1 MPHSGLP
8 RTQKEASEKA
18 FEMKHDAQA
27 ANDLDR
33 LLTSK
38 EVCEWLGRS
47 HASLYR
53 DIAGGQIPPP
63 LKIGHSSRWPASEIR
78 ALIERAKA
86 ARDGAEVA

>member
-1 MPHSGLP
+1 MAAPK
-8 RTQKEASEKA
+8 TQQEASEKA
-18 FEMKHDAQA
+18 FDLKHGVQA

-33 LLTSK
+33 LLTSR

-63 LKIGHSSRWPASEIR
+63 IKIGHSSRWPASEIR
-78 ALIERAKA
+78 DLIEKAKA
-86 ARDGAEVA
+86 ARDEAAK

>member
-1 MPHSGLP
+1 MAEPK
-8 RTQKEASEKA
+8 TQQEASEQA
-18 FEMKHDAQA
+18 FDLKHGAQA

-33 LLTSK
+33 LLTSR

-63 LKIGHSSRWPASEIR
+63 IKIGHSSRWPASEIR
-78 ALIERAKA
+78 DLIEKAKA
-86 ARDGAEVA
+86 ARDEAAK